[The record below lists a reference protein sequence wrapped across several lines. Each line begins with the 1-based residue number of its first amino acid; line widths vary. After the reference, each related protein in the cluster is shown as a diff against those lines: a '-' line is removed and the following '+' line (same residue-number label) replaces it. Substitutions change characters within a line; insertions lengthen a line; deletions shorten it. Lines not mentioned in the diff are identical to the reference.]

1 MDQKTIDGL
10 SPRIRKLV
18 VWLNKNIHRTTDS
31 GDGSNHE
38 EGMECAVPFPMI
50 AIIVTPFTMVSEAYR
65 LLNDLR
71 ELGIDL
77 KKIGRKGHKAD
88 ETTPSI
94 QATFD
99 PVDQTAV
106 IILANVTDEMCKFE

>member
-10 SPRIRKLV
+10 SPRIRRLV
-18 VWLNKNIHRTTDS
+18 VWLNENLHNTTDS
-31 GDGSNHE
+31 GDGSNYK
-38 EGMECAVPFPMI
+38 EGMECAIPFPMI
-50 AIIVTPFTMVSEAYR
+50 AIMVTPFTLVSESCR

-77 KKIGRKGHKAD
+77 KKISKKGID

-94 QATFD
+94 QATFN
-99 PVDQTAV
+99 PVDQVA
-106 IILANVTDEMCKFE
+106 IILLLNITDEMCRFE